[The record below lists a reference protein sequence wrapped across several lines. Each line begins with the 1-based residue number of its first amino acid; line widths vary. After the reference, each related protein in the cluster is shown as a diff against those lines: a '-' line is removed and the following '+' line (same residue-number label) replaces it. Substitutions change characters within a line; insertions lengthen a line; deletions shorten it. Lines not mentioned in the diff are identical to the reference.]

1 MDHRT
6 EFSEMD
12 LANRNEDLNQRI
24 VGRMIRQRR
33 KYSRDGRITIARV
46 EMESTHGVAGTI
58 YRVCHGFKPCHSP
71 SWCRSVQDGSRRGMA
86 VRIATPLYRAGMI
99 PVADGGAW
107 LLRDARP
114 RSRRRLHL
122 GGFDGGFT
130 I

>member
-1 MDHRT
+1 
-6 EFSEMD
+6 
-12 LANRNEDLNQRI
+12 
-24 VGRMIRQRR
+24 
-33 KYSRDGRITIARV
+33 
-46 EMESTHGVAGTI
+46 MESTHGVAGTLQSLPWI
-58 YRVCHGFKPCHSP
+58 QTM

-130 I
+130 